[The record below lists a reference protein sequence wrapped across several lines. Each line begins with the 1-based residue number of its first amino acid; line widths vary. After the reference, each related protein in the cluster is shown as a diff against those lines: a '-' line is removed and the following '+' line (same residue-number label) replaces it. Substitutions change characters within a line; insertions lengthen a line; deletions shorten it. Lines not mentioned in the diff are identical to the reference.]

1 MDTEWAR
8 TFLTV
13 VATGS
18 FVRAAERLHVTQSTV
33 SARVRALEEQLGAR
47 LFVRNKSGATLTP
60 AGRQFHKH
68 ATTLVRTVDLAHQD
82 AGIAQGF
89 RAVLT
94 VGGRF
99 ALWVDLLMKWMVEMR
114 ELAPDVSLRAE
125 IDVEAGLMS
134 RLVDRSLDIGVMYTP
149 ESRPGLTVEFLLEE
163 QLVMVS
169 TEIERSDS
177 SEDYVYVDW
186 GPEFHVK
193 HSMSFPEFGKP
204 ALVVG
209 IAWLGL
215 QHILSN
221 GGSGHFPMRLVKP
234 YIESGQLFTM
244 ADAPAF
250 ALPAYMVYPSDG
262 DPEVLGTALSAMRR
276 VANKA
281 TAQAALLS
289 PPAHLHP
296 DVSDDADAKRQA

>member
-18 FVRAAERLHVTQSTV
+18 FVRSADRLHVTQSTV
-33 SARVRALEEQLGAR
+33 SARMRALEGQLGCR

-60 AGRQFHKH
+60 AGHQFHKH
-68 ATTLVRTVDLAHQD
+68 ATTLVRTVDQARQD

-99 ALWVDLLMKWMVEMR
+99 ALWVELLMKWLPHMR
-114 ELAPDVSLRAE
+114 NLAPDVSLRAE
-125 IDVEAGLMS
+125 IDVEAGLMA
-134 RLVDRSLDIGVMYTP
+134 RLVDRSMDIGVMYTP

-169 TEIERSDS
+169 SKSESSDS
-177 SEDYVYVDW
+177 SEGYVYVDW

-193 HSMSFPEFGKP
+193 YSMSFPEFGTP

-215 QHILSN
+215 QHILN
-221 GGSGHFPMRLVKP
+221 DGGFGYFPMRLVGP
-234 YIESGQLFTM
+234 YLATGQLFQVEH
-244 ADAPAF
+244 APTF
-250 ALPAYMVYPSDG
+250 ALPAYMVYPTDG
-262 DPEVLGTALSAMRR
+262 DSDLLGTALGAMRR
-276 VANKA
+276 VANEA
-281 TAQAALLS
+281 SLN
-289 PPAHLHP
+289 PH
-296 DVSDDADAKRQA
+296 R

>member
-18 FVRAAERLHVTQSTV
+18 FVRSADRLHVTQSTV
-33 SARVRALEEQLGAR
+33 SARMRALEDQLGCR

-60 AGRQFHKH
+60 AGHQFHKH
-68 ATTLVRTVDLAHQD
+68 ATTLVRTVDQARQD

-99 ALWVDLLMKWMVEMR
+99 ALWVELLMKWLPQMR
-114 ELAPDVSLRAE
+114 KLTPDVSLRAE
-125 IDVEAGLMS
+125 IDVEAGLMG
-134 RLVDRSLDIGVMYTP
+134 RLVDRSMDIGVMYTP

-169 TEIERSDS
+169 SKSKSSDS
-177 SEDYVYVDW
+177 SEGYVYVDW

-193 HSMSFPEFGKP
+193 YSMSFPEFGTP

-215 QHILSN
+215 QHILN
-221 GGSGHFPMRLVKP
+221 DGGSGYFPMRLVRP
-234 YIESGQLFTM
+234 YLATGRLFQVEH
-244 ADAPAF
+244 APTF
-250 ALPAYMVYPSDG
+250 TLPAYMVYPTDG
-262 DPEVLGTALSAMRR
+262 DADLLGTALGAMRQ

-281 TAQAALLS
+281 AV
-289 PPAHLHP
+289 HP
-296 DVSDDADAKRQA
+296 HP

>member
-99 ALWVDLLMKWMVEMR
+99 ALWVELLLKWMVEMR
-114 ELAPDVSLRAE
+114 ERAPDVSLRAE

-134 RLVDRSLDIGVMYTP
+134 RLVDRSMDIGVMYTP

-169 TEIERSDS
+169 TETQRRNAG
-177 SEDYVYVDW
+177 EDYVYVDW

-193 HSMSFPEFGKP
+193 HSLSFPELGTP
-204 ALVVG
+204 VLVVG

-215 QHILSN
+215 QYILSN

-234 YIESGQLFTM
+234 YIETGQLHQV
-244 ADAPAF
+244 ADAPVF

-262 DPEVLGTALSAMRR
+262 DPDLLGTALGSMRR
-276 VANKA
+276 VASRA
-281 TAQAALLS
+281 AAQAGPASDS
-289 PPAHLHP
+289 PHTRTA
-296 DVSDDADAKRQA
+296 

>member
-18 FVRAAERLHVTQSTV
+18 FVRSADRLHVTQSTV
-33 SARVRALEEQLGAR
+33 SARMRALEDQLGCR

-60 AGRQFHKH
+60 AGHQFHKH
-68 ATTLVRTVDLAHQD
+68 ATTLVRTVDQARQD

-99 ALWVDLLMKWMVEMR
+99 ALWVELLMRWLPQMR
-114 ELAPDVSLRAE
+114 KLAPDVSLRAE

-134 RLVDRSLDIGVMYTP
+134 RLVDRSMDIGVMYTP

-169 TEIERSDS
+169 SKSKSSDP
-177 SEDYVYVDW
+177 SEGYVYVDW

-193 HSMSFPEFGKP
+193 YSMSFPEFGTP

-215 QHILSN
+215 QHILN
-221 GGSGHFPMRLVKP
+221 DGGSGYFPMRLVRP
-234 YIESGQLFTM
+234 YLATGRLFQVEH
-244 ADAPAF
+244 APTF
-250 ALPAYMVYPSDG
+250 TLPAYMVYPTDG
-262 DPEVLGTALSAMRR
+262 DPDLLGTALGAMRQ
-276 VANKA
+276 VANS
-281 TAQAALLS
+281 AALQ
-289 PPAHLHP
+289 PRP
-296 DVSDDADAKRQA
+296 

>member
-33 SARVRALEEQLGAR
+33 SARVRVLEEQLGTR

-99 ALWVDLLMKWMVEMR
+99 ALWVELLLKWMVDMR
-114 ELAPDVSLRAE
+114 ERAPDVSLRAE

-134 RLVDRSLDIGVMYTP
+134 RLVDRSMDIGVMYTP

-169 TEIERSDS
+169 TEVQRSNS
-177 SEDYVYVDW
+177 GEDYVYVDW

-193 HSMSFPEFGKP
+193 HSMSFPEFGTP

-215 QHILSN
+215 QHILIN

-234 YIESGQLFTM
+234 HIESGHLHQV
-244 ADAPAF
+244 ADAPVF

-262 DPEVLGTALSAMRR
+262 DPELLSMALGSMRR
-276 VANKA
+276 VANRTA
-281 TAQAALLS
+281 AQAAL
-289 PPAHLHP
+289 
-296 DVSDDADAKRQA
+296 VSDSPHTRTA